1 MAATKSPVD
10 SDNAS
15 CQRAE
20 LDNMDCQKS
29 SMTAAPLPTRA
40 YRGVSAEA
48 RRAARRE
55 RLIEAGLERF
65 GTLGYHRTT
74 VRDLCAEARLTE
86 RYFYESFDGR
96 EELIVAVFAKV
107 AGEVAE
113 RIVAA
118 VAAALRDPR
127 ALARAAIRAAI
138 VYVTDDPRR
147 ARILL
152 LEAAGSVPELE
163 RRRREIVSDYAR
175 IVQRTQRDLL
185 GPGAPTA
192 TDARLTSLAIVASLA
207 ELILEWQ
214 VGGLEVS
221 RERLIEHCTALMH
234 AVGRVSSEPRAHGP
248 ASHAPRRAD
257 RKEKRR

>member
-1 MAATKSPVD
+1 
-10 SDNAS
+10 
-15 CQRAE
+15 
-20 LDNMDCQKS
+20 
-29 SMTAAPLPTRA
+29 MTATVLQTRA
-40 YRGVSAEA
+40 YRGISAEA

-55 RLIEAGLERF
+55 RLIEAGLELF
-65 GTLGYHRTT
+65 GTRGYHRTT
-74 VRDLCAEARLTE
+74 VRDLCGEARLTE

-118 VAAALRDPR
+118 VAVAPRDAR
-127 ALARAAIRAAI
+127 ALARAAIHAAI

-163 RRRREIVSDYAR
+163 RRRREIIGEYAR
-175 IVQRTQRDLL
+175 IVQSTQRDLL
-185 GPGAPTA
+185 GAAAPTR

-207 ELILEWQ
+207 ELIMEWQ
-214 VGGLEVS
+214 AGGLEIP
-221 RERLIEHCTALMH
+221 RERLIEHCAALMH
-234 AVGRVSSEPRAHGP
+234 AVGKVSSEPRGD
-248 ASHAPRRAD
+248 ASPSLAPRRRA
-257 RKEKRR
+257 RKEKSQ